1 MVYLENVMKKMILLI
16 LISTSLT
23 SNSQSISISGVIRDK
38 YTGTGLDSAYVI
50 LINKNNLN
58 QRDTFFANNSG
69 FFSFI
74 LAIQDDLQFVSNFF
88 VSNPFPNPFN
98 PSMNVDVYMPRSD
111 AITIEVYDTIG
122 KLIEKK
128 NFILSAGQ
136 HRIYYE
142 GYGSAGVYFL
152 VFRTNSKTVVK
163 KIIQLGYQNGS
174 GIKIQNQNISS
185 LSDLKKNYTSSYYLV
200 AERFLYV
207 PDTLEIDDSQNHNLI
222 FSLETV
228 HQNSVLIDLHN
239 DVLEKVING
248 YDLGRWNS
256 INHSDIPRFYKG
268 GVDIQFMALWVSPT
282 QYPNNPFQ
290 QTLRM
295 IDSFKVQLNKY
306 QNLFAQARNS
316 REIDSLVKIGKFVS
330 ILCVEGGHS
339 IENDIYKLDSLY
351 KLGVKYMTITWNNST
366 SWATSAQDPQSAT
379 KGLSEFGRQVIR
391 HMDSLGMIIDV
402 SHVGSKTIDDI
413 LETTI
418 NPIVATHSGVKTL
431 RNHYRNLTDQQIIK
445 IAQKGGVIGVIFY
458 PPYLTTSSTATINNV
473 IAHIDYIKNLVGV
486 DYIALGSDFDGIE
499 RVVVG
504 LEDVTKFPNLTEALL
519 RRGYSISD
527 IRKIYGENILRV
539 IRQVCK

>member
-1 MVYLENVMKKMILLI
+1 MVYLENVMIKIVLLL
-16 LISTSLT
+16 LISTIL
-23 SNSQSISISGVIRDK
+23 NIYSQSISISGFITDK
-38 YTGTGLDSAYVI
+38 YTGAGLDSAYVI

-58 QRDTFFANNSG
+58 QRDTFFANNTG

-74 LAIQDDLQFVSNFF
+74 LATQDDSPIFKDFF

-98 PSMNVDVYMPRSD
+98 PSVNIDIYLPGSETLVV
-111 AITIEVYDTIG
+111 EVYDALG
-122 KLIEKK
+122 KLMERK
-128 NFILSAGQ
+128 NFILSAGR
-136 HRIYYE
+136 HRIQYE
-142 GYGSAGVYFL
+142 GDKSGGVYFL
-152 VFRTNSKTVVK
+152 VFRTNSQTIVK
-163 KIIQLGYQNGS
+163 KIIQIGYQKG
-174 GIKIQNQNISS
+174 GGLKIQNQNVSS
-185 LSDLKKNYTSSYYLV
+185 FSDLKKIFTSNYYLI

-207 PDTLEIDDSQNHNLI
+207 PDTLEIDNSQNHHVI

-228 HQNSVLIDLHN
+228 HQNSILIDLHN
-239 DVLEKVING
+239 DVLEKVVNG
-248 YDLGRWNS
+248 YDLGKWNS
-256 INHSDIPRFYKG
+256 INHSDLPRFYKG
-268 GVDIQFMALWVSPT
+268 GVDVQFMALWVSPT
-282 QYPNNPFQ
+282 LYPNNPFQ
-290 QTLRM
+290 QIIRM
-295 IDSFKVQLNKY
+295 IDSFKIQLNKY
-306 QNLFAQARNS
+306 QNLFVQARNS
-316 REIDSLVKIGKFVS
+316 REIDSLVKIGKFAAV
-330 ILCVEGGHS
+330 LCVEGGHA

-351 KLGVKYMTITWNNST
+351 KLGVRYMTITWNNST
-366 SWATSAQDPQSAT
+366 TWATSAQDPQAAT
-379 KGLSEFGRQVIR
+379 KGLSDFGREVIR

-418 NPIVATHSGVKTL
+418 NPIIATHSGVKAL

-458 PPYLTTSSTATINNV
+458 PPYLTSSSTATINNV

-527 IRKIYGENILRV
+527 IRKIYGENFLRV
-539 IRQVCK
+539 FKRVCN